1 MSWTRRELK
10 DYAKDFLR
18 KHYWKAFVV
27 CLIFTLLSNSNSS
40 SDSTSDYD
48 YNYNQPSVFD
58 NRYEFEDF
66 SEITSRTSGVNRL
79 ASSFFSFPIW
89 LIGTSTVAFLAIL
102 MLIISIFI
110 GPLITVG
117 KNRFF
122 LQGFKGD
129 VKIGYV
135 FSTFNRD
142 EFWGIFKCMFIT
154 NIKNFLW
161 TLLLIIPGII
171 KAYEY
176 SMVPYLLSKEPDLT
190 SAEAIQISRGLTD
203 GHKLDMFILDFSFL
217 GWYFLGALLFGIG
230 TFFVVPYE
238 EASKARLF
246 NVLSGNDGIDD
257 NSSYDIVY
265 E

>member
-1 MSWTRRELK
+1 MVWTRVELK

-18 KHYWKAFVV
+18 KHYLKAFIV
-27 CLIFTLLSNSNSS
+27 CLIFTLLTGNNDSNDNSS
-40 SDSTSDYD
+40 NDQYNEPPIIGSQYD
-48 YNYNQPSVFD
+48 
-58 NRYEFEDF
+58 FEDNNLIISSTNGF
-66 SEITSRTSGVNRL
+66 KRVL
-79 ASSFFSFPIW
+79 SSFVSFPIW
-89 LIGTSTVAFLAIL
+89 LIGTSTLAFIAIVI
-102 MLIISIFI
+102 LIISIFI

-122 LQGFKGD
+122 LEGFKGD
-129 VKIGYV
+129 VQISYL

-171 KAYEY
+171 KSYEY

-190 SAEAIQISRGLTD
+190 SSEAIGISRSLTD
-203 GHKLDMFILDFSFL
+203 GHKLDMFILDLSFL

-238 EASKARLF
+238 EATKARLY
-246 NVLSGNDGIDD
+246 NVLSGNDGTDD
-257 NSSYDIVY
+257 NSSYNIIY